1 MNNIQWRGIQSF
13 IYVAEKESFTKAAD
27 ILGIAKSNLSQSI
40 KNLENQL
47 KVQLLY
53 RSTRHVRLTEIG
65 REYYQKCKKAFHD
78 LDIATQLATQEN
90 SELNGSIKIN
100 CVGGIIGEDVIAPIL
115 LKFQQQNPGVNI
127 HLDFSSNRINLLDS
141 DYDLVIRMGNL
152 PDSNLIIS
160 PLRKVSTKYIAS
172 NDFIKQ
178 YGQITQ
184 PRQLEKV
191 PLIYGSI
198 KQWAF
203 ISNNLNKDN
212 YILHIHNNGIHV
224 TNGRVMKQAALLG
237 LGVTRLV
244 DIYVESD
251 IKNKNLVEILPE
263 YTETTQLSIVSLPV
277 KYQLKRISSL
287 IKYIKQQ
294 FNEKYDSFLD
304 ITY

>member
-13 IYVAEKESFTKAAD
+13 IYVAEQQSFTKAAD

-40 KNLENQL
+40 KDLENQL

-115 LKFQQQNPGVNI
+115 LEFQQQNPNVNI

-160 PLRKVSTKYIAS
+160 PLRKVSTKYVA
-172 NDFIKQ
+172 NDVFIKTH
-178 YGQITQ
+178 GQITQ
-184 PRQLEKV
+184 PRQLEKI
-191 PLIYGSI
+191 PLIYGSV
-198 KQWAF
+198 KQWSF
-203 ISNNLNKDN
+203 VSDKNS
-212 YILHIHNNGIHV
+212 YTLHIHNNGTYV
-224 TNGRVMKQAALLG
+224 ANGKVMKQAALLG
-237 LGVTRLV
+237 IGVTRLV
-244 DIYVESD
+244 DIYVDAD
-251 IKNKNLVEILPE
+251 IKNKNLIEILPE
-263 YTETTQLSIVSLPV
+263 YAETTQLSIVSLPV

-287 IKYIKQQ
+287 IKYIKQH
-294 FNEKYDSFLD
+294 FNENYSKFL
-304 ITY
+304 T

>member
-13 IYVAEKESFTKAAD
+13 IYVAEQQSFTKAAD

-40 KNLENQL
+40 KDLENQL

-65 REYYQKCKKAFHD
+65 QEYYQKCKKAFHD
-78 LDIATQLATQEN
+78 LDIATQLATQES
-90 SELNGSIKIN
+90 SELNGNIKIN
-100 CVGGIIGEDVIAPIL
+100 CVGGIIGESVIAPIL
-115 LKFQQQNPGVNI
+115 LKFQQQNPAIKI

-160 PLRKVSTKYIAS
+160 PLRKVSTKYVAS

-178 YGQITQ
+178 YGQITH
-184 PRQLEKV
+184 PKQLEKL
-191 PLIYGSI
+191 PLIYGSV
-198 KQWAF
+198 KQWF
-203 ISNNLNKDN
+203 FKSGINNYTLN
-212 YILHIHNNGIHV
+212 IHNNGIYV
-224 TNGRVMKQAALLG
+224 ANGKVMKQAALLG

-244 DIYVESD
+244 DIYVDAD

-263 YTETTQLSIVSLPV
+263 YTEITQLSIVSLPV
-277 KYQLKRISSL
+277 KYQLKRINTL
-287 IKYIKQQ
+287 IKYIKQY
-294 FNEKYDSFLD
+294 FNEKYSEFL
-304 ITY
+304 I

>member
-13 IYVAEKESFTKAAD
+13 IYVAEQQSFTKAAD

-40 KNLENQL
+40 KDLESQL

-115 LKFQQQNPGVNI
+115 LKFQQQNPNVNI

-172 NDFIKQ
+172 NGFIKQ
-178 YGQITQ
+178 YGQIIH
-184 PRQLEKV
+184 PRQLEKI
-191 PLIYGSI
+191 PLIYGSV
-198 KQWAF
+198 KQWSF
-203 ISNNLNKDN
+203 ISNKDN
-212 YILHIHNNGIHV
+212 YTLHIHNNGTYV
-224 TNGRVMKQAALLG
+224 ANGKVMKQAALLG
-237 LGVTRLV
+237 LGITRLV
-244 DIYVESD
+244 DIYVDAD
-251 IKNKNLVEILPE
+251 IKNKNLIEILPE
-263 YTETTQLSIVSLPV
+263 YAETTQLSIVSLPV

-287 IKYIKQQ
+287 IKYIKQH
-294 FNEKYDSFLD
+294 FNKRYNNL
-304 ITY
+304 